1 MLGFAP
7 LGAQAIATRGIAQP
21 ARVATAAG
29 LVQVLSEAGAAIGT
43 AVHVSERVSV
53 SGATA
58 ATAPLQV
65 HGNGLI
71 AITGATEG
79 VVRLAAGLSLELA
92 PTLAARG
99 RSKTA
104 GISDVVVSLDL
115 AMDATTACLATS
127 WGRVSVSR
135 RLETKSAVS
144 GVALRAITLEGL
156 SRGATQMQAA
166 IGGVV
171 GLPSSA
177 GAGVW
182 VKGSVSGVI
191 AFGGGSAT
199 NAISVGRVEALEPRV
214 EGDAYGTVLEPRQAA
229 AVGQLLV
236 SSGSYVSLAVSAA
249 AQDQVP
255 TTLGAS
261 AQLTTRVKLT
271 GTFGVTRDLDGN
283 ALVSGQADRPIALTG
298 LARAITKTAADAAAI
313 RLDLTGASEAQTASI
328 ASARHEHA
336 VSGDADLISP
346 VAGAAIITLGWAGAS
361 DVVVKTH
368 TAVETEVAFQ
378 GAVFS
383 ATGAD
388 AAATDQLAIVGIADG
403 DVDPAAHLCGHLA
416 LAGSPTGTVSSHG
429 FGRGVFVV
437 ARDFT
442 SDVDVFGD
450 SARAI
455 GLAGQ
460 ATVDCA
466 TTGIVPAG
474 DIKLVGSDAAARARL
489 AAKVSGALALTGE
502 TTTVLAAH
510 AEAAAILAIGC
521 DSNAAV
527 EIDGGAYRSITFHGS
542 CEGQASIIAKP
553 RPLHLALDL
562 ITNAANAA
570 DGRAGSVLTTA
581 GSGLAQVQSR
591 AASHARLAV
600 SRTGAADVL
609 ILGAAWHGMPF
620 LGAAHAQIPALAAA
634 NSPVMPSLAT
644 SAANVI
650 HLDLE
655 AQGLAPGGHAAGSI
669 LAGAHAI
676 SAQWELNMT
685 AIAYRAPPA
694 LRRFEPP
701 RLGLSGRLLPTNAG
715 RILRG

>member
-1 MLGFAP
+1 MPP
-7 LGAQAIATRGIAQP
+7 LGAQAIATRGTAQP

-29 LVQVLSEAGAAIGT
+29 PVQVLSGAGAAIGT

-58 ATAPLQV
+58 ATASLQA

-79 VVRLAAGLSLELA
+79 VVRPAAGLSLELA
-92 PTLAARG
+92 PTLAAKG
-99 RSKTA
+99 CSKTA

-115 AMDATTACLATS
+115 AMHATTACLATS

-166 IGGVV
+166 IGGIV

-177 GAGVW
+177 GAEGRA
-182 VKGSVSGVI
+182 KSSVSGVI
-191 AFGGGSAT
+191 ALGGDSAA

-236 SSGSYVSLAVSAA
+236 SSGNYVSLAVSAA

-261 AQLTTRVKLT
+261 AQLTTRVKLA
-271 GTFGVTRDLDGN
+271 GTFGVTRDLDGD
-283 ALVSGQADRPIALTG
+283 ALASGQADRQIVFTG
-298 LARAITKTAADAAAI
+298 AACGITETAADAAVIA
-313 RLDLTGASEAQTASI
+313 LQFTGASVVRAASVGSI
-328 ASARHEHA
+328 RHEEA

-346 VAGAAIITLGWAGAS
+346 VAGASIITLGWAGAS
-361 DVVVKTH
+361 EVVVTTR

-388 AAATDQLAIVGIADG
+388 AAATDQLAIVGNADG
-403 DVDPAAHLCGHLA
+403 DVDPAAHLRGHLA
-416 LAGSPTGTVSSHG
+416 VVGSVRGTVSSRG
-429 FGRGVFVV
+429 FGRGIFDV
-437 ARDFT
+437 ARDFGG
-442 SDVDVFGD
+442 DVDVFGD

-466 TTGIVPAG
+466 TTGNVPAAE
-474 DIKLVGSDAAARARL
+474 IKLVGSDATARARL

-502 TTTVLAAH
+502 TTTVLEAH

-527 EIDGGAYRSITFHGS
+527 EIDGYASRSITFHGS

-553 RPLHLALDL
+553 RPLHLALVL

-581 GSGLAQVQSR
+581 GSGLAQAQSR
-591 AASHARLAV
+591 AASQARFAV

-609 ILGAAWHGMPF
+609 ILGAAWRGMPF
-620 LGAAHAQIPALAAA
+620 LGAAHAQIPALAVA

-655 AQGLAPGGHAAGSI
+655 AEGIAPGGHAAGSI
-669 LAGAHAI
+669 LAGAQAV
-676 SAQWELNMT
+676 SAHWELNMT

-694 LRRFEPP
+694 LGRSEPP
-701 RLGLSGRLLPTNAG
+701 RQGLSGRLVPTNTG

>member
-7 LGAQAIATRGIAQP
+7 LGAKAIAMRGTAQP

-29 LVQVLSEAGAAIGT
+29 PMQVLSEAGAAIGT

-58 ATAPLQV
+58 ATASLQA

-92 PTLAARG
+92 PTLAAKG
-99 RSKTA
+99 RSNTA
-104 GISDVVVSLDL
+104 AISDVVVSLDL

-127 WGRVSVSR
+127 WGRISVSR
-135 RLETKSAVS
+135 RLETESAVS

-156 SRGATQMQAA
+156 GRGATQMQAA

-177 GAGVW
+177 GADGRAT
-182 VKGSVSGVI
+182 GSVSGII
-191 AFGGGSAT
+191 ALGGDSAA
-199 NAISVGRVEALEPRV
+199 NAISVGQVEALEPRV
-214 EGDAYGTVLEPRQAA
+214 GGDAYGTVLEPRQAA
-229 AVGQLLV
+229 AVGHLLI

-261 AQLTTRVKLT
+261 AQLTTRVKLA
-271 GTFGVTRDLDGN
+271 GTFGVTRDLDGD

-298 LARAITKTAADAAAI
+298 VARAIAKTAAGAAAI
-313 RLDLTGASEAQTASI
+313 RLELTGASEAQTASV
-328 ASARHEHA
+328 ASARHEQA

-346 VAGAAIITLGWAGAS
+346 VAGAATITLGWAGAS
-361 DVVVKTH
+361 EVVVKTH

-388 AAATDQLAIVGIADG
+388 AAATDQLAIVGNADG
-403 DVDPAAHLCGHLA
+403 DVDPAAHLRCYLD
-416 LAGSPTGTVSSHG
+416 LAGITAGTVSSHG
-429 FGRGVFVV
+429 LGHGVFDV
-437 ARDFT
+437 ARDFGGN
-442 SDVDVFGD
+442 VDVFGD

-466 TTGIVPAG
+466 TTGNVPAAE
-474 DIKLVGSDAAARARL
+474 IKLVGSDAAARARL
-489 AAKVSGALALTGE
+489 AAKISGALALTGE
-502 TTTVLAAH
+502 TTTVLEAH
-510 AEAAAILAIGC
+510 AEAAATLAIGC
-521 DSNAAV
+521 DSDVTAG
-527 EIDGGAYRSITFHGS
+527 IDGDAYRSITLHGS
-542 CEGQASIIAKP
+542 CEGQASITVKP
-553 RPLHLALDL
+553 RPLDLPLALTTD
-562 ITNAANAA
+562 AANAA
-570 DGRAGSVLTTA
+570 QGRASSEVTTA

-591 AASHARLAV
+591 AASQARLAI

-609 ILGAAWHGMPF
+609 ILGVAWRGMPF
-620 LGAAHAQIPALAAA
+620 LGASRAQIPAFAAA

-650 HLDLE
+650 HLDLGAE
-655 AQGLAPGGHAAGSI
+655 GIAPGGHVAGSI

-694 LRRFEPP
+694 LGRSEPP
-701 RLGLSGRLLPTNAG
+701 RQGLSGRLVPTNTG